1 MQRSDSRVAVV
12 QEELPR
18 PSDQRSSTA
27 GDKKKGNVR
36 DVEMAATL
44 AQESRRSLVSNDISK
59 QYAKT
64 FMRGPVPVRNCTI
77 RFHYG
82 GSDVSLGIC

>member
-1 MQRSDSRVAVV
+1 MLRSDSRVAVI

-27 GDKKKGNVR
+27 GDKKKDNVR
-36 DVEMAATL
+36 DVEMAPAPAL
-44 AQESRRSLVSNDISK
+44 ASRRSLVSNDISK

-64 FMRGPVPVRNCTI
+64 FMRDPVSVRNCTI
-77 RFHYG
+77 RFYYG